1 MEEENYYP
9 EGGNTGVATFGGF
22 FGSSEEAINYR
33 NGL

>member
-1 MEEENYYP
+1 MMEENYYP
-9 EGGNTGVATFGGF
+9 ESDGDFVVAFGGF